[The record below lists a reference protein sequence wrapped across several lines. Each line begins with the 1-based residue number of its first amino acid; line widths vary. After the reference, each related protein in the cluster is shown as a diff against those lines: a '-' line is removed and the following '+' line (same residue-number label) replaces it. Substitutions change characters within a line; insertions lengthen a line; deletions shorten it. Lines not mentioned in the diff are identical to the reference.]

1 MTPAKTTTSHKPRTR
16 RRRTA
21 AAAPPPAPEYPVDA
35 PAPPSPNGLS
45 KGMIIGLAAVGVG
58 ILAAIG
64 ILIAVLSGGSSAT
77 TAAPAAGSSPVT
89 TTPTT
94 IESTPGTTVPPST
107 VTTVPPSTSPSTT
120 PPAQPAPSSGGG
132 TSVGNGL
139 QVVLPSGWHVDKQ
152 TKQRSE
158 LSGPTALAVIL
169 TGKQD
174 PGTTGPEL
182 IQAFMASGELT
193 SIENIQR
200 GSLQTFRPSK
210 PSVASVAAQGYAGT
224 VTTQQGA
231 VQVVGWVYGITRGDG
246 ISAVVNVLSIKGSD
260 VNADVSALVG
270 SLIQSM

>member
-1 MTPAKTTTSHKPRTR
+1 
-16 RRRTA
+16 
-21 AAAPPPAPEYPVDA
+21 
-35 PAPPSPNGLS
+35 
-45 KGMIIGLAAVGVG
+45 VG

-64 ILIAVLSGGSSAT
+64 ILIAVLSGSSSAT
-77 TAAPAAGSSPVT
+77 TAAPAAGTSPVT

-94 IESTPGTTVPPST
+94 IESTTG
-107 VTTVPPSTSPSTT
+107 TTVPPSTSPSTT

-139 QVVLPSGWHVDKQ
+139 QVVLPNGWHVDKQ

-174 PGTTGPEL
+174 PGTTGQEL

-193 SIENIQR
+193 SIENLQR
-200 GSLQTFRPSK
+200 GSVQTFRPSK
-210 PSVASVAAQGYAGT
+210 PSVASIAAQGYTGT

-231 VQVVGWVYGITRGDG
+231 VQVVGWVYGITRADG
-246 ISAVVNVLSIKGSD
+246 ISAIVNVLSIKGSN